1 MIVLLAPKWLIFNR
15 KPENTGWTDSRPCE
29 NLTLGK
35 PNQRQG
41 RFWMLEFLSRR
52 SKNIAVQEGLIQDNE
67 IVIDESELGD
77 IDTEELDFASET
89 EETVSE
95 SELEDLMGAIKQQSI
110 DISCEFAAF
119 SNWSAQIETLSAR
132 AATLQPMLKGLAAK
146 CKAQAAEL
154 SDVARQRNLAERRIG
169 ELKSEVEHY
178 RPLAARFE
186 DELHIAR
193 EKHSQAQNL
202 LTSLETQ
209 FGQAQAYSNELI
221 HKLTAAESKAL
232 RVTEENIAIK
242 QKAMEHNTSIQS
254 LMREVAALKS
264 AIALSQNE
272 IERQDLEIAT
282 LTEKV
287 SVEKE
292 TASQAVANLNVT
304 QMREARMEKDLK
316 MRLAELEDQQQ
327 ELIQKMALRDKQ
339 LYEADI
345 KTAAITSKVEFL
357 TQLNQRLREDLR
369 GHIDHS
375 NMMEVSNRQLLE
387 AMAHRRLE
395 DDDTDEI
402 GQKTGKA
409 KPKLRAVQVAE

>member
-1 MIVLLAPKWLIFNR
+1 
-15 KPENTGWTDSRPCE
+15 
-29 NLTLGK
+29 
-35 PNQRQG
+35 
-41 RFWMLEFLSRR
+41 MLEFLSRR
-52 SKNIAVQEGLIQDNE
+52 SKDMPAQESLAQDNE
-67 IVIDESELGD
+67 IVIDDAELGD
-77 IDTEELDFASET
+77 LDTEALDFADSGQEI
-89 EETVSE
+89 VSE

-119 SNWSAQIETLSAR
+119 ANWSAQIETLSAR
-132 AATLQPMLKGLAAK
+132 AATLQPMLKGLVDK
-146 CKAQAAEL
+146 SRVQSAEL
-154 SDVARQRNLAERRIG
+154 SDVARQRDLAERRIG
-169 ELKSEVEHY
+169 ELKSEVDHY

-186 DELHIAR
+186 DELRMAR

-202 LTSLETQ
+202 LTSLEAQ

-242 QKAMEHNTSIQS
+242 QKALEHNTSIQS

-264 AIALSQNE
+264 SVALSQNE
-272 IERQDLEIAT
+272 IERQELEIAS

-287 SVEKE
+287 AVEKE
-292 TASQAVANLNVT
+292 TASQAVSNLSVI

-316 MRLAELEDQQQ
+316 MRLAELEEQQQ

-395 DDDTDEI
+395 DDEDDTA
-402 GQKTGKA
+402 QKGGKG

>member
-1 MIVLLAPKWLIFNR
+1 
-15 KPENTGWTDSRPCE
+15 
-29 NLTLGK
+29 
-35 PNQRQG
+35 
-41 RFWMLEFLSRR
+41 MLEFLSRR
-52 SKNIAVQEGLIQDNE
+52 SKDMPVQEGMAQENE
-67 IVIDESELGD
+67 IDIDETELGD
-77 IDTEELDFASET
+77 LDTETLDFSDDIQ
-89 EETVSE
+89 ETVSE

-119 SNWSAQIETLSAR
+119 ANWSAQIETLSAR
-132 AATLQPMLKGLAAK
+132 AATLQPMLKGLVDK
-146 CKAQAAEL
+146 SKVQTAEL
-154 SDVARQRNLAERRIG
+154 SDVARQRDLAERRIG
-169 ELKSEVEHY
+169 ELKSEVDHY

-186 DELHIAR
+186 DELRIAR

-202 LTSLETQ
+202 LTSLEAQ

-242 QKAMEHNTSIQS
+242 QKALEHNTSIQS
-254 LMREVAALKS
+254 LMREVAGLRS

-272 IERQDLEIAT
+272 IERQELEIST

-287 SVEKE
+287 AVEKE
-292 TASQAVANLNVT
+292 TASQAVSTLNVI

-316 MRLAELEDQQQ
+316 MRLAELEEQQQ

-395 DDDTDEI
+395 DDETDEG
-402 GQKTGKA
+402 GQKSGKG